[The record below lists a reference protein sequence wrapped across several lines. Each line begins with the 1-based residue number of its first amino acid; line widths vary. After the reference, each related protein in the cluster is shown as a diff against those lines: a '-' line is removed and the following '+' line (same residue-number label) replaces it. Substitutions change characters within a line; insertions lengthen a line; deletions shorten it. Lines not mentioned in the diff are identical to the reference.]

1 MTISYFVSKNFFT
14 KIKAITKQ
22 YWSNLTQHDY
32 SMYTKCHFNDG

>member
-22 YWSNLTQHDY
+22 YWSNLT
-32 SMYTKCHFNDG
+32 